1 MSNMVNIQVTEDGAR
16 NSCFKVDVT
25 LDSGDM
31 TNYVIW
37 DPLAMYIDYLSPT
50 NSCAIDEIQYAVQN
64 GISVGLYWDAPNP
77 VPIVHLEGR
86 GKFPLDWAGGIPNN
100 ASISSPQSGIGGVSG
115 GGEGGS
121 LASGLPG
128 ANMNL
133 SPALF
138 ASGGM
143 VGSVSGK
150 ILLSTFGWT
159 PGQVLSA
166 SMFMQVHKT
175 VI

>member
-1 MSNMVNIQVTEDGAR
+1 MSNLVSIQVTEDGAR

-77 VPIVHLEGR
+77 VPIVHLE
-86 GKFPLDWAGGIPNN
+86 A
-100 ASISSPQSGIGGVSG
+100 GVSSHLIG
-115 GGEGGS
+115 LAVFPTMPAS
-121 LASGLPG
+121 LLHSLE
-128 ANMNL
+128 
-133 SPALF
+133 
-138 ASGGM
+138 
-143 VGSVSGK
+143 SV
-150 ILLSTFGWT
+150 
-159 PGQVLSA
+159 V
-166 SMFMQVHKT
+166 
-175 VI
+175 